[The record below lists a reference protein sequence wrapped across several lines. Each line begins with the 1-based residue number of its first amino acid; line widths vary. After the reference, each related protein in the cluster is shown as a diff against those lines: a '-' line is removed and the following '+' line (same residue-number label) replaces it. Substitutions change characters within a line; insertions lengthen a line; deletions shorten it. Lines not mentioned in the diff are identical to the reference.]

1 MNKGFSL
8 IELTF
13 VLLIASMLTLMTVP
27 HYTRYLTQTRR
38 LDGQVALLMLANQI
52 ESQRLQ
58 QHNHH
63 RQPLPT
69 HSPGGWYTLH
79 VNELPE
85 NHYQLLAKPIPS
97 QARHDTTCQ
106 TLSLTDRGEQSI
118 APGEGG
124 HPTGS
129 AAMCWM

>member
-13 VLLIASMLTLMTVP
+13 VLLIASILTLMAVP

-38 LDGQVALLMLANQI
+38 LDGQTALLMLANQI

-58 QHNHH
+58 QHKQPH
-63 RQPLPT
+63 QPLPT
-69 HSPGGWYTLH
+69 HSLGGWYTLQ
-79 VNELPE
+79 VNELPDH
-85 NHYQLLAKPIPS
+85 HYQLLAKPIQS
-97 QARHDTTCQ
+97 QSRDDTTCQ

-118 APGEGG
+118 APGISGI
-124 HPTGS
+124 PTGS
-129 AAMCWM
+129 AATCWM